1 VTSTVRRGVS
11 LRWRLLLISVACV
24 AVALAIGSLALYAVL
39 NVAGQRALDDRAS
52 NTAND
57 VAVLVRGG
65 SIPDPLPVSGA
76 QLVQVV
82 DGQDRVLGASASA
95 DRLTSLLRPDE
106 LAQARN
112 GSHLTVP
119 GQRVGS
125 TGHLR
130 VVALPV
136 TAPSDRTPDQSTVI
150 VAVQAAD
157 YERAQAVLGGTL
169 LLTYPVLLAALGIIS
184 WWVIGRTL
192 RPVEELRAGAE
203 SISGEGR
210 DERLPVGASTD
221 EIAALAV
228 TLNRMLDRL
237 SAARERQ
244 RDFVADAA
252 HELRSP
258 LASMRTQLEVA
269 QHLGEAGDLPEDL
282 LADVSRLSGL
292 VEDLLLLARLE
303 RPTAAPARLW
313 PVDVRELLDEVV
325 GRYAGA
331 RVRVAVCCRE
341 GFDEPA
347 GDRAG
352 RAPGTAWRGG
362 EPLTVTAD
370 PEHLRRVLTNLVDN
384 AVRHA
389 DSQVSLACGAE
400 PGRVL
405 LIVSDDGPG
414 IPPAQRERVFERFAR
429 LDDARDRDAGGSGLG
444 LAIVRELVAR
454 LGGTVTLADA
464 GSAASPRGD
473 HPGLRVEVRLPRTPH
488 PAPHG

>member
-1 VTSTVRRGVS
+1 VRRVDW

-39 NVAGQRALDDRAS
+39 NLAGQRALDDRAS

-119 GQRVGS
+119 GRRVGS

-282 LADVSRLSGL
+282 L
-292 VEDLLLLARLE
+292 LLARLE

-331 RVRVAVCCRE
+331 RVRVAVSCRE

-473 HPGLRVEVRLPRTPH
+473 HPGLRVEVRLTRTPH
-488 PAPHG
+488 PAPQG